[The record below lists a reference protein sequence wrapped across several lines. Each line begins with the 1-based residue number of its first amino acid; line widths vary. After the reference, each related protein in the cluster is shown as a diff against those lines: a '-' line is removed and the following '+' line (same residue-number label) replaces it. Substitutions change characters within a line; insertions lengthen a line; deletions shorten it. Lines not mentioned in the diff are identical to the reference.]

1 MKVIKSSQPG
11 SSNSKENYLQQR
23 IRRAKLAVN
32 AFLGATV
39 FSGIV
44 TLSGVYLAISG
55 RIPEGVEI
63 SQVGMMS
70 TVELT
75 KRTKDAI
82 DHLDQVIKDAIEED
96 ETEKNSRTSV

>member
-11 SSNSKENYLQQR
+11 SSNSKENYFQQR

-32 AFLGATV
+32 GFLGATLL
-39 FSGIV
+39 SGFL

-55 RIPEGVEI
+55 DIPEGVEI
-63 SQVGMMS
+63 SKVGMIG

-75 KRTKDAI
+75 KRTKDAN
-82 DHLDQVIKDAIEED
+82 DRLDQVIKDAMEED
-96 ETEKNSRTSV
+96 EAEKNS